1 MKIHISILLLLTSF
15 LVPNS
20 AEATSWVDVS
30 SDGNSYLV
38 SGGAIFHERFEDERE
53 KAATCT
59 DCFWQVQRTCLDF
72 DPFDRGPC
80 PELLASCPKNM
91 TIAEVQFAKGAAKPA
106 WDSSTWKFVS
116 HTCIGPL
123 GPISSRE
130 VIHKIQSSL
139 KVRVP
144 SLKVE
149 TSPPKRTLVNL
160 PMKVKQ
166 LSASKIRYS
175 NLEVAGIPVK
185 LWAESALV
193 TRCQHCREVPEGLVA
208 KRSGRI
214 AIEVEA
220 RWSAWYTALGISP
233 IKVGDP
239 QVRQRKTLWISV
251 SELKSRFWK
260 VGRR

>member
-1 MKIHISILLLLTSF
+1 MKISVTILLLLAS
-15 LVPNS
+15 LSVSNS
-20 AEATSWVDVS
+20 AHATSWVDVS

-38 SGGAIFHERFEDERE
+38 SGGALFHERFEDDRE

-59 DCFWQVQRTCLDF
+59 DCYWQVQRTCLDF

-80 PELLASCPKNM
+80 PELLASCPKGM
-91 TIAEVQFAKGAAKPA
+91 TIAEVEFAKGSIKPT
-106 WDSSTWKFVS
+106 WDSTAWKFVS

-123 GPISSRE
+123 GPISSKE

-144 SLKVE
+144 TLRVE
-149 TSPPKRTLVNL
+149 TSPPKRTLINL
-160 PMKVKQ
+160 PMRVKQ

-185 LWAESALV
+185 LWAESTLQI
-193 TRCQHCREVPEGLVA
+193 RCQPCRELPEGLIA

-239 QVRQRKTLWISV
+239 QIRQRKTLWISAAQ
-251 SELKSRFWK
+251 LKSRFWK
-260 VGRR
+260 VGK

>member
-1 MKIHISILLLLTSF
+1 MKISVTILLLLAS
-15 LVPNS
+15 LSISNS
-20 AEATSWVDVS
+20 AQATSWVDVS

-38 SGGAIFHERFEDERE
+38 SGGALFHERFEDDRE

-59 DCFWQVQRTCLDF
+59 DCYWQVQRTCLDF

-80 PELLASCPKNM
+80 PELLASCPKGM
-91 TIAEVQFAKGAAKPA
+91 TIAEVEFAKGSTKPT
-106 WDSSTWKFVS
+106 WNSTAWKFVS

-123 GPISSRE
+123 GPISSEE

-144 SLKVE
+144 PLRVE
-149 TSPPKRTLVNL
+149 TSPPKRTLINL
-160 PMKVKQ
+160 PIRVKQ

-185 LWAESALV
+185 LWAESTLQI
-193 TRCQHCREVPEGLVA
+193 RCQPCRELPEGLIA

-239 QVRQRKTLWISV
+239 QIRQRKTLWISAAQ
-251 SELKSRFWK
+251 LKSRFWK
-260 VGRR
+260 VGK

>member
-1 MKIHISILLLLTSF
+1 MKISVTILLLLAS
-15 LVPNS
+15 LSVSNS
-20 AEATSWVDVS
+20 AHATSWVDVS

-38 SGGAIFHERFEDERE
+38 SGGALFHERFEDDRE

-59 DCFWQVQRTCLDF
+59 DCYWQVQRTCLDF

-80 PELLASCPKNM
+80 PELLASCPKGM
-91 TIAEVQFAKGAAKPA
+91 TIAEVEFAKGSTKPT
-106 WDSSTWKFVS
+106 WDSSSWKFVS

-123 GPISSRE
+123 GPISSKE

-144 SLKVE
+144 ALRVE
-149 TSPPKRTLVNL
+149 TSPPKRTLINL
-160 PMKVKQ
+160 PIRVKQ

-175 NLEVAGIPVK
+175 NLEVAGIPVR
-185 LWAESALV
+185 LWAESTLQI
-193 TRCQHCREVPEGLVA
+193 RCQPCRELPEGLIA

-220 RWSAWYTALGISP
+220 RWSAWYSALGISP

-239 QVRQRKTLWISV
+239 QIRQRKTLWISAAQ
-251 SELKSRFWK
+251 LKSRFWK
-260 VGRR
+260 VGK